1 MKAVWQGR
9 VAQTTAKLGDHAP
22 MATVCCNSCRT
33 CVQTNLLAMAFAGA
47 TAAAMGVVHVGR
59 RLLRRPGPAG

>member
-22 MATVCCNSCRT
+22 MATACCNSCRT
-33 CVQTNLLAMAFAGA
+33 CVQTNLIGIALAGVTAAGA
-47 TAAAMGVVHVGR
+47 AVVHVGR
-59 RLLRRPGPAG
+59 RFFARPAG